1 MVPFFKSDFCIGRF
15 DLTVYKMPAKT
26 PMYLKTSTPKRGK
39 KPKLR
44 DVLSR
49 EMISPPLG
57 DFRHSAHIGL
67 DGEDMFGELSFLQGK
82 YDLLPNLGRKLTL
95 QSTDNSMDQEFHDSD
110 GSFHPF
116 LKNAVSL
123 PVITETQS
131 KERAPP
137 KPPRLHL
144 EEVPSQRSMS
154 ISYGEGCF
162 RREEDISF
170 SSISKEES
178 SRFLTGSSSSS
189 EGSITGSGVFST
201 GCGTDVSQSKMDN
214 TDSQTQDNPP
224 SEYLFGLEL
233 DLGPSILDDV
243 LRIMDDYKAS

>member
-1 MVPFFKSDFCIGRF
+1 
-15 DLTVYKMPAKT
+15 MPAKT
-26 PMYLKTSTPKRGK
+26 PIYLKTSTPKRGK

-57 DFRHSAHIGL
+57 DFRHSAHIGPE
-67 DGEDMFGELSFLQGK
+67 GQEDMFGELSFLQGK
-82 YDLLPNLGRKLTL
+82 YDLLPNLSRK
-95 QSTDNSMDQEFHDSD
+95 TDLSLDQEFHSHDGD
-110 GSFHPF
+110 GSFRPF
-116 LKNAVSL
+116 LKNAMSL
-123 PVITETQS
+123 PVFTGTQS
-131 KERAPP
+131 SERAPP

-162 RREEDISF
+162 RREEELSF
-170 SSISKEES
+170 SSISQEES
-178 SRFLTGSSSSS
+178 SRNLGTSTCSS
-189 EGSITGSGVFST
+189 EGSITGSSMFT
-201 GCGTDVSQSKMDN
+201 QTHGTDESQNQTNCADN
-214 TDSQTQDNPP
+214 QN
-224 SEYLFGLEL
+224 SEAPYESLFGLEL

>member
-1 MVPFFKSDFCIGRF
+1 
-15 DLTVYKMPAKT
+15 MPAKT
-26 PMYLKTSTPKRGK
+26 PIYLKTSTPKRGK

-67 DGEDMFGELSFLQGK
+67 EGQEDMFGELSFLQGK
-82 YDLLPNLGRKLTL
+82 YDVLPNLGRKLTL
-95 QSTDNSMDQEFHDSD
+95 QSTDQEFHSHDGD
-110 GSFHPF
+110 GSFRPY

-123 PVITETQS
+123 PVFTGTQS

-144 EEVPSQRSMS
+144 EDVPSQRSMS
-154 ISYGEGCF
+154 VSYGEGRF
-162 RREEDISF
+162 HRDEEMSF
-170 SSISKEES
+170 SSISQEDS
-178 SRFLTGSSSSS
+178 SRALTSSACSS
-189 EGSITGSGVFST
+189 EGSFTGNEFT
-201 GCGTDVSQSKMDN
+201 QEQGTDEPQDKADSTDAKMVD
-214 TDSQTQDNPP
+214 TP
-224 SEYLFGLEL
+224 SESLFGLEL

-243 LRIMDDYKAS
+243 LRIMDGYKAS

>member
-1 MVPFFKSDFCIGRF
+1 MVPSITRNLALEALPF
-15 DLTVYKMPAKT
+15 TTNKMPAKT

-67 DGEDMFGELSFLQGK
+67 EGEDMFGELSFLQGK
-82 YDLLPNLGRKLTL
+82 YDLIPNMGRKLTL
-95 QSTDNSMDQEFHDSD
+95 QSADNSVDQEFHEGD
-110 GSFHPF
+110 GSFRPC

-123 PVITETQS
+123 PVFTGTQN

-144 EEVPSQRSMS
+144 EEAPSQRSMS

-162 RREEDISF
+162 RKDEEMSF
-170 SSISKEES
+170 SSISKEDS
-178 SRFLTGSSSSS
+178 SRFLTASTSSS
-189 EGSITGSGVFST
+189 EGSITGSWTFSP
-201 GCGTDVSQSKMDN
+201 GFGTDRSQSAMDN
-214 TDSQTQDNPP
+214 TDSPNRDNPP
-224 SEYLFGLEL
+224 SESLFGLDL

>member
-1 MVPFFKSDFCIGRF
+1 
-15 DLTVYKMPAKT
+15 MPAKT

-67 DGEDMFGELSFLQGK
+67 DGEEDMFGELSFLQGK

-95 QSTDNSMDQEFHDSD
+95 QNTENSLDQEFHDSD
-110 GSFHPF
+110 GSFRPF
-116 LKNAVSL
+116 LKSAVSL
-123 PVITETQS
+123 PVFTGTQS

-162 RREEDISF
+162 RREEDTSF

-178 SRFLTGSSSSS
+178 SRFLTASTSSS
-189 EGSITGSGVFST
+189 EGSISGSGRFSP
-201 GCGTDVSQSKMDN
+201 GCGADVSQSKMDN
-214 TDSQTQDNPP
+214 TDSENQDNPP
-224 SEYLFGLEL
+224 SESIFGLEL

>member
-1 MVPFFKSDFCIGRF
+1 
-15 DLTVYKMPAKT
+15 MPAKT

-67 DGEDMFGELSFLQGK
+67 DGEEDMFGELSFLQGK
-82 YDLLPNLGRKLTL
+82 YDLLPNLGRKLTI
-95 QSTDNSMDQEFHDSD
+95 QSADQEFHDSD
-110 GSFHPF
+110 GSFRPF
-116 LKNAVSL
+116 LKNAMSL
-123 PVITETQS
+123 PVVTGTEN

-154 ISYGEGCF
+154 ISCGEGCF
-162 RREEDISF
+162 RREDDMSF
-170 SSISKEES
+170 SSISKDES
-178 SRFLTGSSSSS
+178 SRFLTASTSSS
-189 EGSITGSGVFST
+189 EGSITGSGT
-201 GCGTDVSQSKMDN
+201 EVSQSKMDN
-214 TDSQTQDNPP
+214 MDSQNLDDPP
-224 SEYLFGLEL
+224 YESLFGLEL

>member
-1 MVPFFKSDFCIGRF
+1 
-15 DLTVYKMPAKT
+15 MPAKT

-95 QSTDNSMDQEFHDSD
+95 QSADNSLDQEFHDSE
-110 GSFHPF
+110 GSFRPF

-123 PVITETQS
+123 PVVTGTQS
-131 KERAPP
+131 KEKAPP

-154 ISYGEGCF
+154 ISYGEECF
-162 RREEDISF
+162 IREGDVSF

-178 SRFLTGSSSSS
+178 SRFLTVSTSSS
-189 EGSITGSGVFST
+189 EGSITGSGTLSP
-201 GCGTDVSQSKMDN
+201 GCGTEVSHSK
-214 TDSQTQDNPP
+214 TDSMDFQNQENPP
-224 SEYLFGLEL
+224 SESLFRLDL

>member
-1 MVPFFKSDFCIGRF
+1 
-15 DLTVYKMPAKT
+15 MPAKT

-67 DGEDMFGELSFLQGK
+67 DGEEDMFGELSFLQGK

-95 QSTDNSMDQEFHDSD
+95 QNTENRLDHEFHDGD
-110 GSFHPF
+110 GSFRP

-123 PVITETQS
+123 PVFTGKQS

-162 RREEDISF
+162 RREEDMSF
-170 SSISKEES
+170 SSISKEEN
-178 SRFLTGSSSSS
+178 SRSLTVSTSSS
-189 EGSITGSGVFST
+189 EGSITGSGTFSP
-201 GCGTDVSQSKMDN
+201 GCGTDGSESKMDSL
-214 TDSQTQDNPP
+214 DSQNQDNPP
-224 SEYLFGLEL
+224 SESLFGLEL

-243 LRIMDDYKAS
+243 LRIMDDYRAS

>member
-1 MVPFFKSDFCIGRF
+1 
-15 DLTVYKMPAKT
+15 MPAKT
-26 PMYLKTSTPKRGK
+26 PIYLKTSTPKRGK

-67 DGEDMFGELSFLQGK
+67 DGQEDMFGELSFLHGK
-82 YDLLPNLGRKLTL
+82 YDLLPSLSRKLVIQNTNSSL
-95 QSTDNSMDQEFHDSD
+95 DHEFPSCDRDNSFR
-110 GSFHPF
+110 PF

-123 PVITETQS
+123 PVVTGTQS

-144 EEVPSQRSMS
+144 ENVPSQRSMS

-162 RREEDISF
+162 HREEDMSF
-170 SSISKEES
+170 SSISQEES
-178 SRFLTGSSSSS
+178 SRFLTTSTCSS
-189 EGSITGSGVFST
+189 EGSITGSNLCT
-201 GCGTDVSQSKMDN
+201 QGTQESQDKTDGADSNN
-214 TDSQTQDNPP
+214 TDTP
-224 SEYLFGLEL
+224 SESLFGLEL

-243 LRIMDDYKAS
+243 LRIMDGYKAS

>member
-1 MVPFFKSDFCIGRF
+1 
-15 DLTVYKMPAKT
+15 MPAKT

-82 YDLLPNLGRKLTL
+82 YDLLPNLGRRLAL
-95 QSTDNSMDQEFHDSD
+95 QSADNSVDQEFHDGD
-110 GSFHPF
+110 GSFRP
-116 LKNAVSL
+116 LKSAVSL
-123 PVITETQS
+123 PVFTGMQS
-131 KERAPP
+131 KEKAPP

-162 RREEDISF
+162 RREEDMSF
-170 SSISKEES
+170 SSISKDES
-178 SRFLTGSSSSS
+178 SRFLTASTSSS
-189 EGSITGSGVFST
+189 EGSIAGSGMFSPA
-201 GCGTDVSQSKMDN
+201 CGTDISQSKMDN
-214 TDSQTQDNPP
+214 TDSQNQDNPF
-224 SEYLFGLEL
+224 SEPLFGLEL

>member
-1 MVPFFKSDFCIGRF
+1 
-15 DLTVYKMPAKT
+15 MPAKT
-26 PMYLKTSTPKRGK
+26 PIYLKTSTPKRGK

-67 DGEDMFGELSFLQGK
+67 DGEEDMFGELSFLQGK
-82 YDLLPNLGRKLTL
+82 YDLLPNQGRKLTIH
-95 QSTDNSMDQEFHDSD
+95 STDTSLDQEFRSHDSD
-110 GSFHPF
+110 GSFRPF
-116 LKNAVSL
+116 LKSAVSL
-123 PVITETQS
+123 PVFSGTQS

-154 ISYGEGCF
+154 VSYGDGCF
-162 RREEDISF
+162 RGEEEMSF
-170 SSISKEES
+170 SSFSKEES
-178 SRFLTGSSSSS
+178 SRFLTTSTSSS
-189 EGSITGSGVFST
+189 EGSMTESSMFSSGHGRDLSQEDNS
-201 GCGTDVSQSKMDN
+201 GTHE
-214 TDSQTQDNPP
+214 QDISP
-224 SEYLFGLEL
+224 SESFFGLEL

-243 LRIMDDYKAS
+243 LRIMDGYKS

>member
-1 MVPFFKSDFCIGRF
+1 
-15 DLTVYKMPAKT
+15 MPAKT
-26 PMYLKTSTPKRGK
+26 PIYLKTSTPKRGK

-67 DGEDMFGELSFLQGK
+67 EGEEDMFGELSFLQGK
-82 YDLLPNLGRKLTL
+82 YDVLPNQVRKLTI
-95 QSTDNSMDQEFHDSD
+95 QSADNSLDQEFHSHDSD
-110 GSFHPF
+110 GGFRPF

-123 PVITETQS
+123 PVVSGTQG

-162 RREEDISF
+162 RSDEEMSF
-170 SSISKEES
+170 SSFSKEES
-178 SRFLTGSSSSS
+178 SRFLTASTSSSDGSMTESS
-189 EGSITGSGVFST
+189 MFNPEHGA
-201 GCGTDVSQSKMDN
+201 DVSQDK
-214 TDSQTQDNPP
+214 TDSSVTHNQDIPP
-224 SEYLFGLEL
+224 TESLFGLEL
-233 DLGPSILDDV
+233 DLGPSILDDI
-243 LRIMDDYKAS
+243 LRIMDDYKT